1 MTKEKIERKR
11 KPYQFYAEDKYKHMI
26 RLIKEETGLSY
37 SYIGEAV
44 IALGYR
50 EYISGNTHF
59 LRPEVKDT
67 DLAN

>member
-1 MTKEKIERKR
+1 
-11 KPYQFYAEDKYKHMI
+11 MI